1 MRVVISVVLVAL
13 IVGGAAAATYTL
25 GDTLT
30 VIQRPIQNVP
40 SIVRPGDQLP
50 ISCEATPSTTGWT
63 ASLVRGPL
71 EVPLT
76 IDAASYDPAT
86 EWWTLAVT
94 TPAMPVFDL
103 YDLRVTASGGLD
115 DTTRDAVKAIPEFRD
130 TYEVIH
136 ITDPHIPTYKY
147 YYQDGAQ
154 TDSTTSMA
162 LRDITEDINIIN
174 PEFVLLT
181 GDFVNE
187 GELED
192 YLGLRYYS
200 RAQMHLNEF
209 DVPVF
214 LTSGNHDLGGWDDTP
229 PSDGTARRDWW
240 RFFGWRRLSDP
251 PVGAPARTQDYSFDY
266 GPINYIGLEAYDNYD
281 SWRYSIYGAESFTS
295 DQMDWL
301 EDDIAAASSSVR
313 NVLFFHED
321 FDNELNFSSLGV
333 DVALSGHIH
342 YDIDDTSYPMDIV
355 TDNAGGTN
363 RPFRLLRISGDDV
376 DPRPTLEAED
386 PDRLRVIYSPAND
399 GTNDFV
405 SAQLRNSYGETFP
418 HALVRIA
425 MPPADN
431 YIVTGGTL
439 TQVDATADPAIC
451 YVEVNLTAQSNVTV
465 TVEADRVSGSPTPA
479 ATPRLSVHP
488 NPFNPCT
495 EIAFTIDEPAACR
508 MTVFD
513 LQGRTLAVLLD
524 DHRDAGRHT
533 VTWHGTSTSG
543 DSLASGTYLLGMQAG
558 SYSETRK
565 ITLVR

>member
-1 MRVVISVVLVAL
+1 MRVVSALALVAL
-13 IVGGAAAATYTL
+13 LAGGAVAATYTL

-40 SIVRPGDQLP
+40 SIVRPGDPLP
-50 ISCEATPSTTGWT
+50 ISCEADPSTTGWT
-63 ASLVRGPL
+63 ATLVRGQL

-76 IDAASYDPAT
+76 IDNAGYNPAT
-86 EWWTLAVT
+86 EWWTLEVT

-130 TYEVIH
+130 EYEVVH
-136 ITDPHIPTYKY
+136 ITDPHIPTYMY
-147 YYQDGAQ
+147 YYQSGAQ

-162 LRDITEDINIIN
+162 LRGITEDINIIN
-174 PEFVLLT
+174 PEFVILT

-229 PSDGTARRDWW
+229 PSAGTARRDWW

-251 PVGAPARTQDYSFDY
+251 PAGAPARTQDYSFDY
-266 GPINYIGLEAYDNYD
+266 GPIHFTALEADDNYD

-301 EDDIAAASSSVR
+301 DDDLAAASSSLR
-313 NVLFFHED
+313 HVLFFHED
-321 FDNELNFSSLGV
+321 FADELNLSSLGV
-333 DVALSGHIH
+333 DMALSGHIH
-342 YDIDDTSYPMDIV
+342 YDIDDTSYPMDVV

-363 RPFRLLRISGDDV
+363 RPFRLIRISGSDL

-386 PDRLRVIYSPAND
+386 PNTLRVTYSPAND

-405 SAQLRNSYGETFP
+405 SAQLRNSYNEAFP
-418 HALVRIA
+418 HALLRIA
-425 MPPADN
+425 MPPAND
-431 YIVTGGTL
+431 YVVSGGTL
-439 TQVDATADPAIC
+439 TQVDATADPVIC
-451 YVEVNLTAQSNVTV
+451 YVEVNLAARRNVTV
-465 TVEADRVSGSPTPA
+465 TVEADHTTDGPA
-479 ATPRLSVHP
+479 PAPAQRLSVHP

-495 EIAFTIDEPAACR
+495 EIAFTLAEPATCR
-508 MTVFD
+508 VTVFD
-513 LQGRTLAVLLD
+513 LRGRTLAVLVD
-524 DHRDAGRHT
+524 EHRAAGAHT
-533 VTWHGTSTSG
+533 VTWHGTDTG
-543 DSLASGTYLLGMQAG
+543 GEALASGTYLLGVQAG
-558 SYSETRK
+558 SYAETRK